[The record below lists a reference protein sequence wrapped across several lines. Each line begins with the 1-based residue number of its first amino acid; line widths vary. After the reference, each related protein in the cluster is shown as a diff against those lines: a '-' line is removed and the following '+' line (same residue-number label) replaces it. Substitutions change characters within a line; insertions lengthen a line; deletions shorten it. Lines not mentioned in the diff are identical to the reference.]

1 MRRKSRPG
9 ERSPVRSSVVSI
21 AISESRIT
29 CCWRYSIRRNRL
41 INCLHLKIDSPVQTK
56 RRGDSWK
63 GGGEEVRYGASRI
76 TVFTGRVF
84 EVRYGASRITVF
96 TGLVFVCGM
105 RDARVSMF
113 ARRDM

>member
-41 INCLHLKIDSPVQTK
+41 INCLHLEIDSPVQTK

-84 EVRYGASRITVF
+84 
-96 TGLVFVCGM
+96 VCGM

-113 ARRDM
+113 AQRDM